1 MPFQS
6 IMVPE
11 IVMDGVSAIN
21 RIPDIMQLKVTDTDP
36 RPLLEPAVEIGR
48 EAAARILEV
57 YRSDFAVTDKE
68 DRSPLT
74 AADMAAHQTI
84 CAGLAD
90 LTPSVPVLSEE
101 SAKISFAERGRW
113 SEYWLVDPLD
123 GTREF
128 IKKNGEF
135 TVNIALIRGHR
146 PVLGVVVVPV
156 RNTSYFACR
165 GHGAFRQEGGGL
177 PQPIATRKTD
187 LGKLTAVG
195 SRSHGSELTERFLGN
210 LGKGVEVLHIGSALK
225 LCLVA
230 EGRADVYVRL
240 GPTSEWDT
248 AAAQCLVE
256 EAGGRITDLEFT
268 PLAYN
273 NKESL
278 LNPSFL
284 VAGDRD
290 FDWGPYLRKI
300 EQ

>member
-1 MPFQS
+1 
-6 IMVPE
+6 
-11 IVMDGVSAIN
+11 MD
-21 RIPDIMQLKVTDTDP
+21 LKVTDTDP
-36 RPLLEPAVEIGR
+36 RPLLEPTVEIAR
-48 EAAARILEV
+48 EAATRILEV
-57 YRSDFAVTDKE
+57 YKSDFAVTDKE

-74 AADMAAHQTI
+74 AADMAAHKTI

-101 SAKISFAERGRW
+101 SARISFAERALW
-113 SEYWLVDPLD
+113 KEYWLVDPLD

-146 PVLGVVVVPV
+146 PVLGVVAVPV
-156 RNTSYFACR
+156 HNTAYFACR

-177 PQPIATRKTD
+177 AQPIASRRTD
-187 LGKLTAVG
+187 LKKLTAVG
-195 SRSHGSELTERFLGN
+195 SRSHGSEQTERFLAG

-256 EAGGRITDLEFT
+256 EAGGRVTDLALE

-273 NKESL
+273 RKESL

-290 FDWGPYLRKI
+290 FDWAPYLRQI
-300 EQ
+300 G

>member
-1 MPFQS
+1 
-6 IMVPE
+6 
-11 IVMDGVSAIN
+11 MD
-21 RIPDIMQLKVTDTDP
+21 LKVTDTDP

-48 EAAARILEV
+48 EAASRILEV
-57 YRSDFAVTDKE
+57 YKSDFVVTDKE

-74 AADMAAHQTI
+74 AADVAAHKAI

-101 SAKISFAERGRW
+101 SANIPFAERSRW
-113 SEYWLVDPLD
+113 AEYWLVDPLD

-156 RNTSYFACR
+156 QNRSYFACR

-177 PQPIATRKTD
+177 AQPINTRKTD
-187 LGKLTAVG
+187 LKKLTAVG
-195 SRSHGSELTERFLGN
+195 SRSHGSELAERFLGS
-210 LGKGVEVLHIGSALK
+210 LGKNVEVLHIGSALK

-256 EAGGRITDLEFT
+256 EAGGCVTDLELNT
-268 PLAYN
+268 LGYN
-273 NKESL
+273 RKESL
-278 LNPSFL
+278 INPSFL

-290 FDWGPYLRKI
+290 FDWKPYLRKI
-300 EQ
+300 EAPAAT

>member
-1 MPFQS
+1 M
-6 IMVPE
+6 
-11 IVMDGVSAIN
+11 VMDGEKSFN
-21 RIPDIMQLKVTDTDP
+21 RIPDIMDLKVTDTDP
-36 RPLLEPAVEIGR
+36 RPLLEPTVEIGR

-57 YRSDFAVTDKE
+57 YQSDFVVTDKE

-74 AADMAAHQTI
+74 AADMAAHKTI
-84 CAGLAD
+84 CAGLSD

-101 SAKISFAERGRW
+101 SAKIPFMERTRW
-113 SEYWLVDPLD
+113 PEYWLVDPLD

-135 TVNIALIRGHR
+135 TVNIALVRGHR

-156 RNTSYFACR
+156 QNTSYFACR
-165 GHGAFRQEGGGL
+165 GHGAFKQEGGGMA
-177 PQPIATRKTD
+177 QPIAARGTNLK
-187 LGKLTAVG
+187 KLTAVG
-195 SRSHGSELTERFLGN
+195 SRSHGSELTERFLAG
-210 LGKGVEVLHIGSALK
+210 LGKDVEVLHIGSALK

-230 EGRADVYVRL
+230 EGRADVYLRL

-256 EAGGRITDLEFT
+256 EAGGRVTDLNLE
-268 PLAYN
+268 PIAYN
-273 NKESL
+273 RKESL

-290 FDWGPYLRKI
+290 FDWKPYLAAI
-300 EQ
+300 GPAA

>member
-1 MPFQS
+1 
-6 IMVPE
+6 
-11 IVMDGVSAIN
+11 MD
-21 RIPDIMQLKVTDTDP
+21 LKVTDTDP
-36 RPLLEPAVEIGR
+36 RPLLEPTVEIGR

-57 YRSDFAVTDKE
+57 YNSDFAVTSKE

-74 AADMAAHQTI
+74 AADMAAHKTI

-101 SAKISFAERGRW
+101 SASVPYAERSRW
-113 SEYWLVDPLD
+113 AEYWLVDPLD

-128 IKKNGEF
+128 VKKNGEF
-135 TVNIALIRGHR
+135 TVNIALVRGHR

-156 RNTSYFACR
+156 RNCAYFACR
-165 GHGAFRQEGGGL
+165 GHGAFRQDGGEL
-177 PQPIATRKTD
+177 AQAITTRRTD
-187 LGKLTAVG
+187 LKKLTAVG
-195 SRSHGSELTERFLGN
+195 SRSHSSELTERFLGN
-210 LGKGVEVLHIGSALK
+210 LGKNVEVLHIGSALK

-230 EGRADVYVRL
+230 EGRADVYLRL

-256 EAGGRITDLEFT
+256 EAGGRVTDLNLE

-273 NKESL
+273 RKESL
-278 LNPSFL
+278 INPSFL

-290 FDWGPYLRKI
+290 FDWKPYLTVVSTV
-300 EQ
+300 

>member
-1 MPFQS
+1 
-6 IMVPE
+6 
-11 IVMDGVSAIN
+11 MD
-21 RIPDIMQLKVTDTDP
+21 LKVTDTDP
-36 RPLLEPAVEIGR
+36 RPLLEPTVEIGR

-57 YRSDFAVTDKE
+57 YNSDFAVTSKE

-74 AADMAAHQTI
+74 AADMAAHKTI

-101 SAKISFAERGRW
+101 SANVPYAERARW
-113 SEYWLVDPLD
+113 AEYWLVDPLD

-128 IKKNGEF
+128 VKKNGEF
-135 TVNIALIRGHR
+135 TVNIALVRGHR

-156 RNTSYFACR
+156 RNCAYFACR
-165 GHGAFRQEGGGL
+165 GHGAFRQDGGGL
-177 PQPIATRKTD
+177 AQSIATRKTD
-187 LGKLTAVG
+187 LRKLTAVG

-210 LGKGVEVLHIGSALK
+210 LGKNVEILHIGSALK
-225 LCLVA
+225 FCLVA
-230 EGRADVYVRL
+230 EGRADVYLRL

-256 EAGGRITDLEFT
+256 EAGGRVTELNLE
-268 PLAYN
+268 PLTCN
-273 NKESL
+273 RKESL

-290 FDWGPYLRKI
+290 FDWGPYLP
-300 EQ
+300 QAAL